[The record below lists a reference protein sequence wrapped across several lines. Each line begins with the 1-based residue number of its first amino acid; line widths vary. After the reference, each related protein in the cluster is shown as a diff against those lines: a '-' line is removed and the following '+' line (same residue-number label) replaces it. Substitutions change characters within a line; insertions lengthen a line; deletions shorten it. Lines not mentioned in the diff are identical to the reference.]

1 MLSQPSEAAIS
12 QRFFFPLHLNTDK
25 KHRGRKLANDRP
37 VDTQLSVG
45 MQNPDL
51 PDSSPVISQEAIITK
66 KEISLLS

>member
-1 MLSQPSEAAIS
+1 MLSQSSEAAIS
-12 QRFFFPLHLNTDK
+12 QHFFPLHLNTDK

-51 PDSSPVISQEAIITK
+51 PDSRPVISQEAIITK
-66 KEISLLS
+66 KEISLLL